1 MTYTLLRQGAKTFG
15 AKTHRTIEEQEMEQ
29 EQSMKNGIA
38 LDGPAGAGKS
48 TLAKLAAKKLNRP
61 YVDTGAM
68 YRAMALCCREQGMDW
83 EDEPRVRALL
93 EKTEIRVTYLSDGQ
107 HVLVNGRDVTAFLR
121 TEEMGKG
128 ASAVSKL
135 PCVRDAMGGIQ
146 RQIAH
151 ETGAVLDGRE
161 IGTFVIPETPYKFF
175 ITADP
180 RERAK
185 RRLLQL
191 KSKGV
196 EGDFDTILRDIEA
209 RDYQDAHRAYAPL
222 KQAEDA
228 VLIDTTHMTVEE
240 AVNRIVERV
249 RALEQRMEEK

>member
-1 MTYTLLRQGAKTFG
+1 
-15 AKTHRTIEEQEMEQ
+15 MEQ
-29 EQSMKNGIA
+29 EQTFKHGIA

-48 TLAKLAAKKLNRP
+48 TLAKAVAKKLKRP

-68 YRAMALCCREQGMDW
+68 YRAMALCCVRSEVGW
-83 EDEPRVRALL
+83 EDEPRVKDLL
-93 EKTEIRVTYLSDGQ
+93 EKTEIRVVYPKDGQ
-107 HVLVNGRDVTAFLR
+107 HVLLNGEDVTALLR

-135 PCVRDAMGGIQ
+135 PCVRDALAGIQ

-180 RERAK
+180 GERAK

-191 KSKGV
+191 KAKGV
-196 EGDFDTILRDIEA
+196 EGDFDTILRDIEV

-240 AVNRIVERV
+240 AAEKIVKLVERK
-249 RALEQRMEEK
+249 EEAK